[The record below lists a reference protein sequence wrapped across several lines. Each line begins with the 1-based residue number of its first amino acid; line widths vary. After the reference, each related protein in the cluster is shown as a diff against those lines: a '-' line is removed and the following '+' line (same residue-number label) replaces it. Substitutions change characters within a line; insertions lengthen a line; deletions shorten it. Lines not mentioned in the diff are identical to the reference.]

1 MATPNDNRPTD
12 NRLSVVLVT
21 LLRGIIARD
30 EQEERWQDL
39 LSLEHAVRDHAA
51 VLGLDL
57 VVVLD
62 EGYAFLRQRESDG
75 DSDEEPIPRLVN
87 RRALSYPVTLLLA
100 ILRRKLAEHDAS
112 SGELRLVIE
121 TEEMVDA
128 VRTFLPP
135 GKTEARMSDQIM
147 AHLRKVADLGFI
159 RFLGNDPGKFEV
171 RRILKAFIDAQW
183 LLELEEQLR
192 GYAEGRT
199 STGENASEATD
210 GEDENE

>member
-1 MATPNDNRPTD
+1 MASPND

-21 LLRGIIARD
+21 LLRGVIARD

-51 VLGLDL
+51 VLGLEL
-57 VVVLD
+57 VVVQD
-62 EGYAFLRQRESDG
+62 EGYAFLRQRESDS
-75 DSDEEPIPRLVN
+75 DSDGDETPIPRLIN
-87 RRALSYPVTLLLA
+87 RRALSYPVSLVLA

-128 VRTFLPP
+128 VRTFLPA
-135 GKTEARMSDQIM
+135 GKTEARMTDQITS
-147 AHLRKVADLGFI
+147 HLRKVADLGFI

-183 LLELEEQLR
+183 LLELEQQLR
-192 GYAEGRT
+192 EYAEG
-199 STGENASEATD
+199 SVAGVNEDGATN
-210 GEDENE
+210 EDDE